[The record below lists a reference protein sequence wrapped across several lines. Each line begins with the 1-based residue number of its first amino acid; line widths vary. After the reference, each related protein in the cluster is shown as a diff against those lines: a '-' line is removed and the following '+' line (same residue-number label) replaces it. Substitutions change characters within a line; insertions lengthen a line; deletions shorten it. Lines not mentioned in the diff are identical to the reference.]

1 MVVGAGT
8 RRTMSP
14 THLAVPRMAGRIVK
28 EIHNGHRWG
37 ESRPVTTH
45 EFTLVLDRPPTDDEL
60 DALHAA
66 GCDDAIFGHEDGL
79 SIAEFDR
86 EAPALADAIATA
98 VIQIEQV
105 GLAAVRVLDTDL
117 VTLAD
122 IGNRIG
128 QSRESV
134 RRYVTKERGPGEFPP
149 PVNPTREGT
158 VFYRWSEVA
167 PWIRNRLGLH
177 VPDID
182 PTLVVAN
189 LIVQA
194 STAAAIR

>member
-1 MVVGAGT
+1 MA
-8 RRTMSP
+8 
-14 THLAVPRMAGRIVK
+14 THV
-28 EIHNGHRWG
+28 
-37 ESRPVTTH
+37 
-45 EFTLVLDRPPTDDEL
+45 FTLVLNRRPTDDEL
-60 DALHAA
+60 DDLHAA
-66 GCDDAIFGHEDGL
+66 GCDDAIFGQENGL

-117 VTLAD
+117 LTLTD
-122 IGNRIG
+122 ISHRIG

-134 RRYVTKERGPGEFPP
+134 RRYAMGERGPGEFPP
-149 PVNPTREGT
+149 PVNPARKGT

-167 PWIRNRLGLH
+167 QWVRDRLG
-177 VPDID
+177 VEIPTVD

-189 LIVQA
+189 LVLQA
-194 STAAAIR
+194 RQHKDQVDHISALSDLLVA